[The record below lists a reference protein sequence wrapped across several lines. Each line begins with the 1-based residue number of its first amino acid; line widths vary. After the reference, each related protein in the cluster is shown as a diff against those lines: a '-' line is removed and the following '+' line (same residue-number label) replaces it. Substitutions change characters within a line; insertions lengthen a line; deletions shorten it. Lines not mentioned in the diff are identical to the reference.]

1 MLSVQ
6 CLRTLSALYVC
17 VCVYTCELK
26 LQSYLFF
33 YVRLAIMQNLL
44 VKQLIKY
51 TYPMEGFL
59 YISVLADNKAIIKPG
74 MVLRVISF
82 ASESRQSCQH
92 LGGSCVINS

>member
-6 CLRTLSALYVC
+6 CLRTLSALYAC

-51 TYPMEGFL
+51 TYPMEGFCT
-59 YISVLADNKAIIKPG
+59 
-74 MVLRVISF
+74 F
-82 ASESRQSCQH
+82 QSLQITKQ
-92 LGGSCVINS
+92 LLNPAWS